1 MISELL
7 DQVVRRQT
15 GQLALVD
22 GDQRITYGELAERV
36 RAARD
41 WLRETLD
48 PKPGDAIAVSLD
60 NSWQFIASFFAV
72 AELGCVLA
80 PCNPQWR
87 VPELRAYA
95 ARVRFRG
102 AIIEP
107 RFSGEW
113 NQILEAMPANS
124 LLTADGI
131 PSSAPMFSSSAP
143 VDGTEDAPAFFLST
157 SGSTGTPRLVPRS
170 HRNLRATAEN
180 VCSTLE
186 IVPGRRFLSVVPF
199 FSSNGFHNGM
209 LVPLLSGATVVM
221 MRHFS
226 PAACAELANR
236 EQADTLFGS
245 PFVYGYLVDS
255 ISDPVSLSSLRYCYS
270 GGARLPA
277 NVADRWRQRFGVTIR
292 QSYGMS
298 ETGLITAER
307 TAESRDSSV
316 GACIGQPVRNV
327 ELIILGPGGESLGLD
342 EIGELAVRSGSLMA
356 GYFGEPELNRTRFHN
371 GFFRTGD
378 LGCFD
383 STGRVHLTGRM
394 GRGINIAGTK
404 IDPVEIERVVE
415 MLPNVASCHVDAVP
429 NGRGGEVVRAR
440 VVPLEGRPV
449 TRRDVIEQCRQ
460 QLAEYKLPRVIEFLE
475 TSPLNLAGK
484 ILRDRAPS
492 SSPPAEKGGSS

>member
-1 MISELL
+1 MISDLL
-7 DQVVRRQT
+7 NEVVRRQP

-22 GDQRITYGELAERV
+22 GSERITFGELSERV
-36 RAARD
+36 QAARD

-60 NSWQFIASFFAV
+60 NSWQFVACFFAV
-72 AELGCVLA
+72 SEMGCVLA

-87 VPELRAYA
+87 AAELRAYA
-95 ARVRFRG
+95 GRLRFRG
-102 AIIEP
+102 AIVEP

-113 NQILEAMPANS
+113 NQILDAVPANS
-124 LLTADGI
+124 LLTADLT
-131 PSSAPMFSSSAP
+131 PASAPANGSSSSHS
-143 VDGTEDAPAFFLST
+143 VDRTTEDAPAFYLST

-180 VCSTLE
+180 VGSTLE
-186 IVPGRRFLSVVPF
+186 VGPGRRFLSVVPF
-199 FSSNGFHNGM
+199 FSSNGFHNGLLM
-209 LVPLLSGATVVM
+209 PLLRGATVVM
-221 MRHFS
+221 MRQFT
-226 PAACAELANR
+226 PAGCAELTHR

-255 ISDPVSLSSLRYCYS
+255 IGDPALLSSLQYCYS
-270 GGARLPA
+270 GGARLPS
-277 NVADRWRQRFGVTIR
+277 NVADRWRERFGVPIR

-298 ETGLITAER
+298 ESGLITAER
-307 TAESRDSSV
+307 NAETRESSV

-327 ELIILGPGGESLGLD
+327 EVIILGPGGESLPLD
-342 EIGELAVRSGSLMA
+342 EIGELAVRSASLMS
-356 GYFGEPELNRTRFHN
+356 GYFGEPELNRSRFHN

-383 STGRVHLTGRM
+383 STGRIHLTGRM

-440 VVPLEGRPV
+440 VVPLEGRIV

-475 TSPLNLAGK
+475 TSPANLAGK
-484 ILRDRAPS
+484 ILRHRAPDS
-492 SSPPAEKGGSS
+492 STPS

>member
-1 MISELL
+1 MISDLL
-7 DQVVRRQT
+7 NDVVRQQP

-22 GDQRITYGELAERV
+22 GAERITFGELSERV

-48 PKPGDAIAVSLD
+48 PQPGDAIAVSLD
-60 NSWQFIASFFAV
+60 NSWQFVASFFAV

-87 VPELRAYA
+87 AAELRAHA
-95 ARVRFRG
+95 TRLTFRG

-107 RFSGEW
+107 RFRGEW
-113 NQILEAMPANS
+113 DQVLDAIPANRV
-124 LLTADGI
+124 LTADAI
-131 PSSAPMFSSSAP
+131 PSSASAFSSLPPPTVEASEE
-143 VDGTEDAPAFFLST
+143 TPAFFLST

-180 VCSTLE
+180 VGSTLE

-209 LVPLLSGATVVM
+209 LMPLLRGATLVM
-221 MRHFS
+221 MRQFT
-226 PAACAELANR
+226 PAGCAELGNR
-236 EQADTLFGS
+236 ERVDTLFGS

-255 ISDPVSLSSLRYCYS
+255 ISDPASLASLQYCYS
-270 GGARLPA
+270 GGARLPS
-277 NVADRWRQRFGVTIR
+277 NVADRWRQRFGVPIR

-307 TAESRDSSV
+307 TAEARESSV
-316 GACIGQPVRNV
+316 GACIGQLVRNV
-327 ELIILGPGGESLGLD
+327 EAIILGPGGESLGLD
-342 EIGELAVRSGSLMA
+342 EIGELAVRSGSLMS
-356 GYFGEPELNRTRFHN
+356 GYFGEPELNRSRFLN

-378 LGCFD
+378 LGCLD
-383 STGRVHLTGRM
+383 STGRIHLTGRM

-415 MLPNVASCHVDAVP
+415 MLPNVASCHVDAVS

-475 TSPLNLAGK
+475 TSPANLAGK
-484 ILRDRAPS
+484 ILRDRPPESGPAAS
-492 SSPPAEKGGSS
+492 S